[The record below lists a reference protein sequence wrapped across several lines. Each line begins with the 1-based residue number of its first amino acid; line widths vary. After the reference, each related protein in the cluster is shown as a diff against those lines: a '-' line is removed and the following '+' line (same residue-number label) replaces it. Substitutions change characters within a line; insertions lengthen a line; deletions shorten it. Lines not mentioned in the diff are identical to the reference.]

1 MTGNIK
7 SCGTTLEKDTNM
19 ETEKEEEEKI
29 DENQTFSEEEKLKE
43 KLAQSE
49 NQYLR
54 LLADYQNLQKRT
66 AQEKEEIY
74 KFAAMKTIE
83 VLMPALDTFDYAKQA
98 IKPDSNVEK
107 LTKDFNLVFDSLL
120 KCLKEAG
127 LETIEETGILF
138 DPIYHE
144 PIQQIPTNELPEH
157 TVMQILKKGYILNK
171 KVVRPAMVAVSI
183 PAKEPSE
190 PNQELGQG

>member
-7 SCGTTLEKDTNM
+7 SCGATLEKDTNM
-19 ETEKEEEEKI
+19 EKEEEVKI
-29 DENQTFSEEEKLKE
+29 DETQSFSEEEKLKE

-54 LLADYQNLQKRT
+54 LLADYQNLQKRA

-83 VLMPALDTFDYAKQA
+83 ILMPALDTFDYAKQA
-98 IKPDSNVEK
+98 IKPDSGVEK
-107 LTKDFNLVFDSLL
+107 LAKDFSLVFDTLL
-120 KCLKEAG
+120 KCLKEVG

-138 DPIYHE
+138 NPIYHE

-183 PAKEPSE
+183 PAKESGE
-190 PNQELGQG
+190 LNQEIGQG